1 MNFSKFSLPLVA
13 LIALSGLAVQCTE
26 NNDNDHRKNNRDTS
40 STRSVNT
47 KAILVQTQT
56 TVSRTTTRRNNANA
70 VRQGSA
76 LVISLLAGGAFL
88 SL

>member
-1 MNFSKFSLPLVA
+1 MNFFKFTLPLIA
-13 LIALSGLAVQCTE
+13 LIAISGIAVQCTE
-26 NNDNDHRKNNRDTS
+26 NNDKDHRKNNSDTS

-47 KAILVQTQT
+47 KAILAQTQT
-56 TVSRTTTRRNNANA
+56 TVSRTTTRRNNANT

-88 SL
+88 SF